1 MTIKT
6 SGAISVSD
14 INAECAF
21 NVTTPRSLN
30 DTISRY
36 VANIPSGIISMS
48 DFYGKAL
55 QKQNINVTLTG
66 HTLDLN
72 VKSWAIAYG
81 WNQIAPLNFVLTIN
95 GGVILGSSS
104 IYSYALDTSDTFPSG
119 FSITVYNYGYIT
131 GRGGDGGG
139 AGRAFAGDQ
148 GGNAVI
154 ARVPITMYNYGIIQG
169 GGGGGGS
176 RPDLGWGGGAGGAG
190 YPGGNGGIGGGYS
203 DGANPN
209 GTAGSLSAPGS
220 PGVYYGGS
228 GGYPGQAGGASPTV
242 GPQPGGAAGYSIVGY
257 GNVGFGNYGTVT
269 GPVA

>member
-1 MTIKT
+1 MTIKS
-6 SGAISVSD
+6 SGSIGISD

-21 NVTTPRSLN
+21 NVNTTRSLN

-36 VANIPSGIISMS
+36 VANISSGVISLS

-55 QKQNINVTLTG
+55 NKQNINVTIAG
-66 HTLDLN
+66 HTTDLN
-72 VKSWAIAYG
+72 LKSLAIAYG
-81 WNQIAPLNFVLTIN
+81 WNQIAPLNLVLTIN
-95 GGVILGSSS
+95 SGVIVGSSS
-104 IYSYALDTSDTFPSG
+104 IYSYAIDTSSGYPSG
-119 FSITVYNYGYIT
+119 STLTIYNYGYIT

-139 AGRAFAGDQ
+139 AGRSYAGDP
-148 GGNAVI
+148 GGPALIASNAL
-154 ARVPITMYNYGIIQG
+154 TLYNYGVVQG

-209 GTAGSLSAPGS
+209 GTAGSLSAPGA

-228 GGYPGQAGGASPTV
+228 GGYPGQAGGASSTV
-242 GPQPGGAAGYSIVGY
+242 GPQPGGAAGRSITGI
-257 GNVGFGNYGTVT
+257 GNVSIPVWGTIT
-269 GPVA
+269 GPYG